1 MLFNIKEIR
10 EAVDITIGDDGFRSK
25 EVIEVLKCMKRE
37 ESMQNK
43 EVMDRLNNP
52 PTTDGRKK
60 PIDLA
65 DMPQDMDI
73 ELIKAAVYGMVEA
86 VLISYQDQDIRK
98 KSVRHNIG
106 KQIFRLFI
114 NEQFGLRL
122 GNILKKVEDK
132 LREDSGGN
140 K

>member
-1 MLFNIKEIR
+1 
-10 EAVDITIGDDGFRSK
+10 
-25 EVIEVLKCMKRE
+25 
-37 ESMQNK
+37 MQNK
-43 EVMDRLNNP
+43 EVIDRLNNP
-52 PTTDGRKK
+52 PVTDGRKK
-60 PIDLA
+60 PIDLS
-65 DMPQDMDI
+65 DMPEDMDI
-73 ELIKAAVYGMVEA
+73 ELIKAAVYGMVES
-86 VLISYQDQDIRK
+86 VLLSYQNQDIRK

-132 LREDSGGN
+132 YRDEEN